1 MSRFFAKS
9 HGPHHSRHQT
19 RAPDPAPPSS
29 LLTICL
35 AESVHSLLF
44 HFPFPL
50 SCNPWNWG
58 WENLHGLDAKQGT
71 EAKNTH
77 THPLAAPCGPR
88 SPRHRLG
95 CPEQRPQ
102 EGIISYSY
110 RKFNKF
116 PLFPPSPLPA
126 PTARYGGILI
136 AVESE
141 NKPHV
146 KANSS
151 SRSDD
156 AAHHKCDA
164 RICTKITA
172 TRSFFYLN

>member
-9 HGPHHSRHQT
+9 HGPHHSSPGSAT
-19 RAPDPAPPSS
+19 RPGPSS
-29 LLTICL
+29 LPSHNLSRRISSF
-35 AESVHSLLF
+35 ASL
-44 HFPFPL
+44 PFPIPTL
-50 SCNPWNWG
+50 LQSVELGMRKPARPRCKTGNRSK
-58 WENLHGLDAKQGT
+58 E
-71 EAKNTH
+71 H
-77 THPLAAPCGPR
+77 THPLAAPCGPG
-88 SPRHRLG
+88 PQRHRLG
-95 CPEQRPQ
+95 CTEQRPQ

-126 PTARYGGILI
+126 PTAQYGGILI

-156 AAHHKCDA
+156 AAQHKCDA